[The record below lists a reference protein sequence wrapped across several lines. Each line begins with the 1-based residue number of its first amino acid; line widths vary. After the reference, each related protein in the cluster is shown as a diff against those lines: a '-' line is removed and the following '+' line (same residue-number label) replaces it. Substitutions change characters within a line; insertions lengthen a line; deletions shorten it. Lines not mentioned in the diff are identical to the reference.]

1 MKIVP
6 LTPARWKDL
15 ERLFGPRGACGGC
28 WCMWWRIPR
37 KQWVRQKGAGNK
49 RAFRAIVKSGRVPGL
64 LAYDR
69 GRPVAWASVA
79 PLAEFPALHRRRID
93 DAPVWSVNCFYVAPG
108 YRGRGL
114 TVKLLKAAA
123 RRARG
128 RVLEGYPVERAPA
141 AAFAWTGYAGAFRKA
156 GFVEVARRSKGRPV
170 VRRAT

>member
-6 LTPARWKDL
+6 LTAARWKDL
-15 ERLFGPRGACGGC
+15 EALFGPRGACGGC

-37 KQWVRQKGAGNK
+37 AQWRRQKGTGNK
-49 RAFRAIVKSGRVPGL
+49 RAFRAIVKSGRPTGL

-69 GRPVAWASVA
+69 GRPVAWAAVA
-79 PLAEFPALHRRRID
+79 PLSEFPVLEKRR
-93 DAPVWSVNCFYVAPG
+93 AESGPVWSVNCFYVAPG

-123 RRARG
+123 KRG
-128 RVLEGYPVERAPA
+128 RALEGYPVKRAPA

-156 GFVEVARRSKGRPV
+156 GFVKRGRRY
-170 VRRAT
+170 VRMPS